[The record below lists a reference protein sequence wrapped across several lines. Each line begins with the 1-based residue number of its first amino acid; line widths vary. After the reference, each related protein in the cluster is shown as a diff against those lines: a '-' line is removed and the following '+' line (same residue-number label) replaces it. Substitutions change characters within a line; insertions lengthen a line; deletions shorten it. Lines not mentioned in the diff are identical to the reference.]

1 MVSSSKNSGAAKSA
15 TPKKRLGFGYFI
27 AAVIFLAN
35 PCINVIDILPDFFG
49 YIFLI
54 AGLSK
59 WADLCP
65 NVSDAVLGLK
75 KLRWFMLIKLFVSL
89 LVPIVDDTYVLVFTF
104 GFAVI
109 ELMYALSAAWRIF
122 DGFEYFGT
130 RFSGNSVFLNI
141 KTLRTVTNLFFVLK
155 SLFCV
160 LPELCSLSSFEYSG
174 YVTSTPQID
183 FGAYKAPLTVFNIF
197 IWSLI
202 AVLWLVNIL
211 PYIIRISR
219 DTPFLERVLHDY
231 DLEITENVGLA
242 FRRTLHSAVTLII
255 AGFVF
260 FPNLWI
266 DGVNVIPTFI
276 GAIFLTAAM
285 VKLAKMSPVSKGTIT
300 AQIIF
305 ALVSLISYAA
315 SLIFELYYGIAMIQH
330 SFEAYDLYNITR
342 ALAIVEYGA
351 MGVAVYMI
359 YREIR
364 RLIRMHLAPDPDVT
378 DKRLCDIYETHRR
391 EADMGVIAGFVG
403 FVIALIINIVYSVM
417 RADIAPQYYII
428 PLLAM
433 GIWFVYMIN
442 NLWHLYEQ
450 IEYKYI

>member
-1 MVSSSKNSGAAKSA
+1 MVSSSKKRDTVKSVS
-15 TPKKRLGFGYFI
+15 PRKRLGFGCFI

-35 PCINVIDILPDFFG
+35 PCINIIDILPDFIG
-49 YIFLI
+49 YLFLI

-65 NVSDAVLGLK
+65 NVSDAMPGLK
-75 KLRWFMLIKLFVSL
+75 KLRWFMLVKLFISL
-89 LVPIVDDTYVLVFTF
+89 LVPLVDDTYVLVFTF
-104 GFAVI
+104 GSAVI
-109 ELMYALSAAWRIF
+109 ELMYALPAAWRIF

-130 RFSGNSVFLNI
+130 RFSGNTVFFNI
-141 KTLRTVTNLFFVLK
+141 KTVRTVTNLFFVLK

-197 IWSLI
+197 IWSLV

-211 PYIIRISR
+211 PYIVRISK

-231 DLEITENVGLA
+231 DIEITENVGLA

-276 GAIFLTAAM
+276 GAVFLTAAM
-285 VKLAKMSPVSKGTIT
+285 VKLAKMCPVSKGTVA

-305 ALVSLISYAA
+305 GSVSLISYAS
-315 SLIFELYYGIAMIQH
+315 SLLFELYYGIAAVHH
-330 SFEAYDLYNITR
+330 SFEAYDLYNVTR
-342 ALAIVEYGA
+342 ALAIVEYA
-351 MGVAVYMI
+351 VMGMAVYMI

-364 RLIRMHLAPDPDVT
+364 RLIKMHLAPDPDVT
-378 DKRLCDIYETHRR
+378 DKRLCDIYETHQR
-391 EADMGVIAGFVG
+391 EADIGVVAGFVG
-403 FVIALIINIVYSVM
+403 FIIALIINIGYSVM
-417 RADIAPQYYII
+417 RADIAPQYYMVA
-428 PLLAM
+428 LLAM
-433 GIWFVYMIN
+433 GVWFVYMIN
-442 NLWHLYEQ
+442 NLWRLYEQ